1 VTQLAESE
9 ERMTIETPF
18 GVNRLFAAGSRANYR
33 NHVATYGALSVATVR
48 SGLVAE
54 LDRSGL
60 LGRGG
65 AGFPAA
71 QKFGA
76 LPSRAGMSRVWQPSA
91 VVIANGAEG
100 EPRSLKDET
109 LLREAPHLVI
119 DGLLAAAAAVHA
131 STMYLYTT
139 AHSIEF
145 IRRAI
150 AERADARTIHL
161 VEAPDT
167 FISGEASA
175 VVNAIGTGKALPTD
189 RTVRLTTSGLKQRP
203 TLVHN
208 VETLAHVALIARYG
222 SEWFRGVGSNRDPG
236 TRLVTV
242 SGAVRGDRVLEVP
255 GDTPILDIV
264 RACGAAEQDTSAVL
278 VGGFHGTWM
287 RGANLRLGL
296 SPAALAPFGGHPGA
310 GILFVIGND
319 ECGLRV
325 TADILRYLAAESAQ
339 QCGPCM
345 FGLPEMAGLL
355 ERIASGDPNQRLAGE
370 LAAISASVV
379 GRGSCHHPNGT
390 SRLVLNALDA
400 FSADVRAHLTGR
412 CIRTPGR

>member
-1 VTQLAESE
+1 MTQTANVGD
-9 ERMTIETPF
+9 RMTTASPF
-18 GVNRLFAAGSRANYR
+18 GVNRLFAAGARANYQS
-33 NHVATYGALSVATVR
+33 HVATYGALAVSSFRA
-48 SGLVAE
+48 GLIPE
-54 LDRSGL
+54 LERSGL

-71 QKFGA
+71 RKFGSI
-76 LPSRAGMSRVWQPSA
+76 PRSGMSRVWQSSA

-109 LLREAPHLVI
+109 LLRDAPHLVI

-131 STMYLYTT
+131 SSLYLYTT
-139 AHSIEF
+139 AHSLQSV
-145 IRRAI
+145 RRAI
-150 AERADARTIHL
+150 AERSDAKSIRL

-175 VVNAIGTGKALPTD
+175 VVNAIANGVALPTD
-189 RTVRLTTSGLKQRP
+189 RTVRLTTSGLRQRP

-242 SGAVRGDRVLEVP
+242 SGAVRGDHVFEVP
-255 GDTPILDIV
+255 GDASIQEIV
-264 RACGAAEQDTSAVL
+264 ESCGADRDNIAAVL
-278 VGGFHGTWM
+278 VGGFHGTWIG
-287 RGANLRLGL
+287 RNDLTLGL
-296 SPAALAPFGGHPGA
+296 SPAALAPRGGHPGA
-310 GILFVIGND
+310 GILFVLGTD
-319 ECGLRV
+319 ACGLRV
-325 TADILRYLAAESAQ
+325 SADIVRYLAAESAG

-345 FGLPEMAGLL
+345 FGLPEMASLL
-355 ERIASGDPNQRLAGE
+355 DRIASGDPNRRLVGE
-370 LAAISASVV
+370 LAAISQSVV

-390 SRLVLNALDA
+390 SRFVLNALDV
-400 FSADVRAHLTGR
+400 FSADVQAHLSGR
-412 CIRTPGR
+412 CLRAASR

>member
-1 VTQLAESE
+1 MATH
-9 ERMTIETPF
+9 TPF
-18 GVNRLFAAGSRANYR
+18 GANRLFAAGPRASYR
-33 NHVATYGALSVATVR
+33 DHFAAYGTLDVVAVR
-48 SGLVAE
+48 AGLIAE

-71 QKFGA
+71 RKFDA
-76 LPSRAGMSRVWQPSA
+76 IPSHSGMSRVWQPSA

-100 EPRSLKDET
+100 EPRSLKDEA
-109 LLREAPHLVI
+109 LLRDSPHLVI

-131 STMYLYTT
+131 SSVYLYTT
-139 AHSIEF
+139 AHSLGF
-145 IRRAI
+145 VRAAI
-150 AERADARTIHL
+150 AERTDARSIRL

-175 VVNAIGTGKALPTD
+175 VVNAIATGVARPTD
-189 RTVRLTTSGLKQRP
+189 RTVRLTTSGLRQRP

-222 SEWFRGVGSNRDPG
+222 SEWFRETGSNRDPG

-242 SGAVRGDRVLEVP
+242 SGAVRGDRVIEVP
-255 GDTPILDIV
+255 GDTRIIDIV
-264 RACGAAEQDTSAVL
+264 QASGAIEENTAAVL
-278 VGGFHGTWM
+278 VGGFHGTWIPK
-287 RGANLRLGL
+287 ADLRVGL
-296 SPAALAPFGGHPGA
+296 SSAALAAYGAHPGA
-310 GILFVIGND
+310 GILFVLGAH
-319 ECGLRV
+319 ECGLRA
-325 TADILRYLAAESAQ
+325 TADIVRYLAAESAQ

-355 ERIASGDPNQRLAGE
+355 ERIASGDPDRRLAGE
-370 LAAISASVV
+370 LAQLSESIV

-390 SRLVLNALDA
+390 SRLVLNALDV

-412 CIRTPGR
+412 CLRSPSR